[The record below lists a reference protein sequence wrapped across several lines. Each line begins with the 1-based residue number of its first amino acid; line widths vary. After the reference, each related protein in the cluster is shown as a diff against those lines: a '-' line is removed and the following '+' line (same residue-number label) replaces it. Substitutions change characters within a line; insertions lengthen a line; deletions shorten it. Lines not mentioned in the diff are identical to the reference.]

1 MLVNDKVEVVTGT
14 RTPTTA
20 AALTVTMGLAAAA
33 WVVAVRQMNGMNMGA
48 ATQLGSF
55 AFFVA
60 LWGSMMAAMML
71 PGAAPAVLRRAP
83 AAGVPAAA
91 LFLSSHPAALTPLGC
106 VLSA

>member
-60 LWGSMMAAMML
+60 LWGSMMAGMVL
-71 PGAAPAVLRRAP
+71 PGAAPGGLRRAHWP
-83 AAGVPAAA
+83 RLRAVPF
-91 LFLSSHPAALTPLGC
+91 FLPSYRAVSTP
-106 VLSA
+106 VA

>member
-55 AFFVA
+55 AVFFA
-60 LWGSMMAAMML
+60 LWGSMMAAMMV
-71 PGAAPAVLRRAP
+71 PGAAPAVVRRAH
-83 AAGVPAAA
+83 AAGVRGGA
-91 LFLSSHPAALTPLGC
+91 LFRALCPAPLDIVRG
-106 VLSA
+106 VVVA